1 MTRRR
6 RIAALLG
13 ALALP
18 GVAAL
23 ELVGEARVAARAAS
37 PADWDEVARTTASMA
52 RGGALVVVAPRW
64 GEPHLRQRLGDDVM
78 PLAHLARSDTARFAA
93 AVEVSL
99 HGERAPDLVGFRPV
113 EEVRIGPFVVRRL
126 ENGAPEP
133 VLFDFVEALRPP
145 HATVRGTEPP
155 VRCMW
160 SSRSRV
166 IAGGLGSAPALPAAR
181 FECGGDP
188 WLAAA
193 VTVIADP
200 GHLPRRC
207 IWAHPFAS
215 GERVLRFERVPLAG
229 ARRLVGHHG
238 IDWLVERDG
247 GGADVVVEARLAGA
261 PLGRTVH
268 RDGDGWAPF
277 AFDLPPAPADVAPD
291 RTGVIE
297 LAVSTANPDRRHL
310 CLEATLR

>member
-1 MTRRR
+1 VTRRH
-6 RIAALLG
+6 RIAALVA
-13 ALALP
+13 ALAIP

-37 PADWDEVARTTASMA
+37 PAEWDEAARATASLA

-64 GEPHLRQRLGDDVM
+64 GEPHLRQRIGDDLM
-78 PLAHLARSDTARFAA
+78 PLSHLARSDDARFAA
-93 AVEVSL
+93 AVEVGL
-99 HGERAPDLVGFRPV
+99 HGERAPGLSGFRTV
-113 EEVRIGPFVVRRL
+113 EETRVGPFVVRRL
-126 ENGAPEP
+126 ENDATER
-133 VLFDFVEALRPP
+133 VLHDFVEALRPP
-145 HATVRGTEPP
+145 HATVHGTDPA
-155 VRCMW
+155 VRCTW
-160 SSRSRV
+160 STRSRV
-166 IAGGLGSAPALPAAR
+166 LAGGLGGAPALPAAR

-188 WLAAA
+188 WLGVG

-200 GHLPRRC
+200 QHLPRRC

-215 GERVLRFERVPLAG
+215 GEKVLRFERVPLAG

-247 GGADVVVEARLAGA
+247 GGADVVVEARLDGA

-268 RDGDGWAPF
+268 RDGDGWVPF
-277 AFDLPPAPADVAPD
+277 AFELPPAPPHAAPD
-291 RTGVIE
+291 RTGVFE
-297 LAVSTANPDRRHL
+297 LAVSTTDTDRRHL